1 MAERLNL
8 PRMSDT
14 MEEGIIANMLIKE
27 GDEVKPGTV
36 IAEVETDKATM
47 DLESFQG
54 GTVLHVA
61 AKSGDAVPVNGLLAI
76 LGKKGDSF
84 DDLLKEE
91 SPAAE
96 TQEEKVVEKKEE
108 SKVEVSTP
116 PVTAPV
122 STPVSADTR
131 VKISPLAKKMA
142 EDNNLDIHSIQGT
155 GDEGRIV
162 KKDIEAA
169 IAGGGSTASA
179 PTINLKNLPIG
190 AESYEDIPLS
200 QMRKVIAKRL
210 AESKY
215 SAPHFY
221 LTIEVNMDQAIEARK
236 QMNAISPVKISYN
249 DMVIK
254 ACAMALK
261 NHPYV
266 NASWLGDKIRINH
279 HINVGM
285 AVAVPDGL
293 VVPVIRSADLL
304 SLSQIAAS
312 SKDFAGK
319 AKNKQITPD
328 DMKGNTFSI
337 SNLGM
342 MGIEEFTA
350 IVNPPDACILA
361 VGAMKEIVG
370 VVDGEIRP
378 TSVMKVTLS
387 CDHRVVD
394 GAVGSAFL
402 NDVKSFI
409 ENPVNMLV

>member
-14 MEEGIIANMLIKE
+14 MEEGVIANMLIKV
-27 GDEVKPGTV
+27 GDIIKPGTV

-47 DLESFQG
+47 DFECFQSG
-54 GTVLHVA
+54 EVLYVA
-61 AKSGDAVPVNGLLAI
+61 AKTGDSVPVNGLMAI
-76 LGKKGDSF
+76 LGKKGEDF
-84 DDLLKEE
+84 QALLTD
-91 SPAAE
+91 SPAPSKSE
-96 TQEEKVVEKKEE
+96 TPATEEKKAAPVVEVKQEIAAPI
-108 SKVEVSTP
+108 EVNS
-116 PVTAPV
+116 
-122 STPVSADTR
+122 SDSR
-131 VKISPLAKKMA
+131 LKISPLAKKIA
-142 EDNNLDIHSIQGT
+142 EEKNINIQNIVGS

-162 KKDIEAA
+162 KKDV
-169 IAGGGSTASA
+169 
-179 PTINLKNLPIG
+179 
-190 AESYEDIPLS
+190 ESYTGGTSTSTSMPLMIQGQESFEDIPLT

-210 AESKY
+210 AESMY
-215 SAPHFY
+215 TAPHFY
-221 LTIEVNMDQAIEARK
+221 LTIEVNMDQAKAARE
-236 QMNAISPVKISYN
+236 QMNASSPVKISFN
-249 DMVIK
+249 DIVIK
-254 ACAMALK
+254 ACALALK
-261 NHPYV
+261 KHPYV

-279 HINVGM
+279 HVNIGM

-304 SLSQIAAS
+304 PLSHIAMT
-312 SKDFAGK
+312 SKSFADK

-350 IVNPPDACILA
+350 IINPPDACIMA

-370 VVDGEIRP
+370 VKNGEFYA
-378 TSVMKVTLS
+378 TSVMKLTLS

-402 NDVKSFI
+402 ADVKKFI
-409 ENPVNMLV
+409 ESPVNMLI